1 MNDVKEAINLSHVI
15 PCYNESGRIELLY
28 NGLESFVKQWP
39 ARFEIV
45 IVNDGSKDDTWQKLQ
60 AHPFYK
66 QHASNIKLIN
76 QENTGKGGAL
86 KHGVAQASGNFILTL
101 DADMAAQ
108 PTEMIKWMDML
119 GWKPDE
125 RTIYIGSRE
134 HKASTIINEA
144 FKRKLAGNVFNFIV
158 RSLTPLKVNDSQCGF
173 KLYSN
178 RVGKQLFSEL
188 ETNGW
193 AHDVELLYRGQMHGM
208 FIKEMPLTW
217 EAIEGSKIRL
227 LKDSIAMFNEI
238 LNISKK
244 IKRTKQ

>member
-1 MNDVKEAINLSHVI
+1 MNDVKEAINLSLVI
-15 PCYNESGRIELLY
+15 PCYNETGRIELLY

-39 ARFEIV
+39 AQFEIV

-66 QHASNIKLIN
+66 QHAGNIKLIN
-76 QENTGKGGAL
+76 QENAGKGGAL
-86 KHGVAQASGNFILTL
+86 KHGVAQASGDFILTL

-108 PTEMIKWMDML
+108 PTEVVKWMNML

-134 HKASTIINEA
+134 HKESTIINEA
-144 FKRKLAGNVFNFIV
+144 FKRKLAGNVFNLIV

-178 RVGKQLFSEL
+178 RAGKQLFSEL

-208 FIKEMPLTW
+208 AIKEMPLTW